1 MLECR
6 WILSRLHATCAT
18 ADAGLEAYEF
28 SATTQA
34 IYAFWKEDV
43 CDAFIELI
51 KPIVR
56 VRVPFLTTCCL
67 YLCFRACKHQAGH
80 IFRVRSSLLEPVA
93 YNLITV
99 N

>member
-6 WILSRLHATCAT
+6 WVLSRLHATSAT
-18 ADAGLEAYEF
+18 ADKGLENYEF
-28 SATTQA
+28 AATTQA

-56 VRVPFLTTCCL
+56 VRFGCL
-67 YLCFRACKHQAGH
+67 SACSAAACM
-80 IFRVRSSLLEPVA
+80 LA
-93 YNLITV
+93 T
-99 N
+99 